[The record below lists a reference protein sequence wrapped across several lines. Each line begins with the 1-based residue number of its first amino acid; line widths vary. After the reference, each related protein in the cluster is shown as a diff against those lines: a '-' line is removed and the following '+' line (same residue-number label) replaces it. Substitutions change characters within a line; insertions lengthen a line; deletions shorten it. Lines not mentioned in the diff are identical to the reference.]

1 MPDFHGVLPALIT
14 PFTEDGTDVDADALA
29 AIVNRLAGAGA
40 GGLVPGGST
49 GEFTTLTNEER
60 RRVIEVTV
68 EVAAGRVPVVAGTGA
83 LSTQET
89 VALSVH
95 AERAGATA
103 VMVVPPFYD
112 ALSWREL
119 LAHYAA
125 VAEAISLPIMYYNL
139 PSASGVKLDT
149 EQLRELR
156 RVARVTSLKDTGG
169 DAVAATELIQAADD
183 GPTLLNGWD
192 TLTFAALAAG
202 VRAVVW
208 GTASILPE
216 QCVALHRL
224 LIDEI
229 DLPAARELWTRL
241 WPLCH
246 FLENQSYSA
255 AVKTACAL
263 VGDSTGPVRAPL
275 LALDDDAVAELEG
288 LLERARRASRWPCRS
303 GDQGR
308 PAPGTSTVVVSRTAS
323 RAAFRGPSWKS
334 GAPHAISVRPSSPPS
349 PHAKT
354 PRPSGIA
361 TSSTISPPGAT
372 RQSTPPSALA
382 AQMCSSASSA
392 QPSGAKV
399 TAPSIVSVSAGSGVG
414 STWAQTRRSVSAPSG
429 AIVNAVKRAPK
440 VSATISVPSSVMTVP
455 LGNQRSSAAM
465 LALPSGSIRTMAAV
479 AGSPPPMRSNPKLPA

>member
-14 PFTEDGTDVDADALA
+14 PFTEDGAAVDADALA
-29 AIVNRLAGAGA
+29 AIVNRLVGAGA

-60 RRVIEVTV
+60 RQVIEVTV
-68 EVAAGRVPVVAGTGA
+68 EAAAGRVPVVAGTGA
-83 LSTQET
+83 LSTRET
-89 VALSVH
+89 VELSVH

-119 LAHYAA
+119 LAHYTA

-149 EQLRELR
+149 DQLRELR

-246 FLENQSYSA
+246 FLENRSYSA

-263 VGDSTGPVRAPL
+263 VGDTTGPVRAPL
-275 LALDDDAVAELEG
+275 LALDDDATAELEG
-288 LLERARRASRWPCRS
+288 LLERA
-303 GDQGR
+303 
-308 PAPGTSTVVVSRTAS
+308 
-323 RAAFRGPSWKS
+323 
-334 GAPHAISVRPSSPPS
+334 GADLV
-349 PHAKT
+349 
-354 PRPSGIA
+354 
-361 TSSTISPPGAT
+361 
-372 RQSTPPSALA
+372 
-382 AQMCSSASSA
+382 
-392 QPSGAKV
+392 
-399 TAPSIVSVSAGSGVG
+399 
-414 STWAQTRRSVSAPSG
+414 
-429 AIVNAVKRAPK
+429 AV
-440 VSATISVPSSVMTVP
+440 
-455 LGNQRSSAAM
+455 
-465 LALPSGSIRTMAAV
+465 
-479 AGSPPPMRSNPKLPA
+479 